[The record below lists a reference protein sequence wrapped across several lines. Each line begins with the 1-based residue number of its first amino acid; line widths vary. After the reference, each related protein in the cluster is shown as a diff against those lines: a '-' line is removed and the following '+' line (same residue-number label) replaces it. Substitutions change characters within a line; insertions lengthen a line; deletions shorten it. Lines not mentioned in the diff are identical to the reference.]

1 MSAKEN
7 ISHPG
12 IIEELSKDKVFV
24 KILSMSACSA
34 CHAKGMCS
42 VAEVAEKIVEVNA
55 DPGKTYTIGDNVTVS
70 MRKSLGGKAVLLGYI
85 FPFFLLIGVLIL
97 VLFLTKNEGI
107 AGLSAILILVPYYW
121 LLYVYRNK
129 LKKTFSFIIE

>member
-1 MSAKEN
+1 MGAREN

-12 IIEELSKDKVFV
+12 IIEEVSRDKVFV

-55 DPGKTYTIGDNVTVS
+55 DPGKTYTIGDNVTLS

-85 FPFFLLIGVLIL
+85 LPFFLLIGVLIL
-97 VLFLTKNEGI
+97 VLFLTNNEGI

-129 LKKTFSFIIE
+129 LKNTFSFIIE

>member
-1 MSAKEN
+1 MGAREN

-12 IIEELSKDKVFV
+12 IIEEVSKDKVFV

-55 DPGKTYTIGDNVTVS
+55 DPGKSSGTCWRSHTT
-70 MRKSLGGKAVLLGYI
+70 
-85 FPFFLLIGVLIL
+85 
-97 VLFLTKNEGI
+97 
-107 AGLSAILILVPYYW
+107 
-121 LLYVYRNK
+121 
-129 LKKTFSFIIE
+129 